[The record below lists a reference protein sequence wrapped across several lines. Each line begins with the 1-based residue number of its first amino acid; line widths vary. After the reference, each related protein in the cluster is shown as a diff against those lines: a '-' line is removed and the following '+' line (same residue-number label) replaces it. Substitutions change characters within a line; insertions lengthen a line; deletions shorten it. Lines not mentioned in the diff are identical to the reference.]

1 MGTGRT
7 VDKNGIQE
15 APTLPCP
22 ALALSSHP
30 LWTVHSHIVEEPPKH
45 KRTDWGNL
53 LEIFCFIISNGLS
66 TSRLTLASL
75 FLEKTRFSPSGNMHY
90 ISEHLSLSTISSDA
104 SVCLAVEGKWGG
116 RCLDFDLAHHPS
128 QRCGWNM
135 VVGFGDPSQPPP
147 PNTPIWSSYTEALEK
162 KPGDSQKYRVRIS
175 LIAGKEPACQALLFY
190 KCVDRFLAL

>member
-53 LEIFCFIISNGLS
+53 LEIFCCIISNGLS

-147 PNTPIWSSYTEALEK
+147 PRTLPFEVATLKPWKKSLGTPRNTGWGFHSLLGRNRLA
-162 KPGDSQKYRVRIS
+162 KPCCFTNV
-175 LIAGKEPACQALLFY
+175 
-190 KCVDRFLAL
+190 